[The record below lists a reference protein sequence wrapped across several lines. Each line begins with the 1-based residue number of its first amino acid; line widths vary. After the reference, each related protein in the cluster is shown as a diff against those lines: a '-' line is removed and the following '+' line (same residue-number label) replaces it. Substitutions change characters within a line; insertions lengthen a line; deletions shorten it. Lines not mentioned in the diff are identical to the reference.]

1 MINILLLVAFIIDR
15 IFRVKSLNE
24 YRQAKEAQLDTLKQQ
39 LDLER
44 KNNDIEITEMH
55 KKRYESLKLILEER
69 EGSLLTFKSS
79 LEEANKNEQLSDKL
93 TDQLVDEINRL
104 ARYKKVLETE
114 KQALVAKVEEKLQF
128 PGYRTHRERF
138 LVSRRP

>member
-1 MINILLLVAFIIDR
+1 MEPIYISALINILLLVAFIIDR

-128 PGYRTHRERF
+128 PGY
-138 LVSRRP
+138 